1 MHNLKPDC
9 EVTGHAMWCAQP
21 VAECLVKEVA
31 KPRKDSM
38 TEVVRSG
45 DFLSYTAEEGVRF
58 LGEGN
63 LLASDSFPGQDRTKL
78 ALVQKVWAAA
88 GYPSWLLETSSV
100 LHSFCSGFVSRSA
113 CANLTPAAVDGHMNG
128 TNNAD
133 Q

>member
-1 MHNLKPDC
+1 MCGKPGYNTVA
-9 EVTGHAMWCAQP
+9 VTVRALTRACTSPSQP

-31 KPRKDSM
+31 KPAKDSM

-78 ALVQKVWAAA
+78 ALVQKV
-88 GYPSWLLETSSV
+88 
-100 LHSFCSGFVSRSA
+100 GF
-113 CANLTPAAVDGHMNG
+113 
-128 TNNAD
+128 
-133 Q
+133 